1 MITSLALF
9 DVDGTISEHG
19 EIPKEVI
26 KGIRHLKDMGYV
38 TTISTGRGYVRAKEA
53 LGPLF
58 DEIVASEALM
68 IVEHGSKIV
77 NREGEVI
84 FANYFEPAEID
95 HIVDFTRA
103 NIDLYRL
110 MWFNPS
116 DLTRKVQVWCY
127 SHDELE
133 SEIQKRGHYADVFS
147 DSISD
152 LRDRLL
158 EQPVSNV
165 TLKLKD
171 YVKVENLK
179 LHFTRTSTNVIFVD
193 GNMEFIRNSVDK
205 AIAVAYLLKEYGLE
219 ESSLLLAGNAIND
232 VEMLNVEASKRILVG
247 SGEMSDTVLSY
258 LEKQDEVIRL
268 NTPVDLGNYLS
279 SL

>member
-9 DVDGTISEHG
+9 DVDGTIAEHG
-19 EIPKEVI
+19 DIPPEVI
-26 KGIRHLKDMGYV
+26 KGIRHLKDIGYV

-53 LGPLF
+53 LGSLF
-58 DEIVASEALM
+58 DEIVAPEALM

-77 NREGEVI
+77 NRDGEVI
-84 FANYFEPAEID
+84 FADYFEPVEID

-103 NIDLYRL
+103 NIDIYRL

-127 SHDELE
+127 NHNELE

-158 EQPVSNV
+158 AQPISNV

-219 ESSLLLAGNAIND
+219 ESNLLLAGNAIND
-232 VEMLNVEASKRILVG
+232 VEMLNVEAGKRILVG
-247 SGEMSDTVLSY
+247 GGEMSEAVLSY
-258 LEKQDEVIRL
+258 LEKQDEVISL
-268 NTPVDLGNYLS
+268 KTPADLGSYLS

>member
-1 MITSLALF
+1 MINSLALF
-9 DVDGTISEHG
+9 DVDGTIALNG
-19 EIPKEVI
+19 EIPEEVI
-26 KGIRHLKDMGYV
+26 NGIRHLKDIGFV

-53 LGPLF
+53 LGSLF
-58 DEIVASEALM
+58 DDIVSPEALM

-77 NREGEVI
+77 NREGQVI
-84 FANYFEPAEID
+84 FANYFESIEID

-103 NIDLYRL
+103 NIDIYRL

-116 DLTRKVQVWCY
+116 DLSRKVQVWCY
-127 SHDELE
+127 NHNELE
-133 SEIQKRGHYADVFS
+133 AEIQKRGHYADVFS
-147 DSISD
+147 CSISD

-158 EQPVSNV
+158 DQPVSNV

-205 AIAVAYLLKEYGLE
+205 AIAIAYLLTEYGLA
-219 ESSLLLAGNAIND
+219 ESNLLIAGNAIND

-247 SGEMSDTVLSY
+247 NGEMSDAVMSY
-258 LEKQDEVIRL
+258 LEKRDEVIRMDS
-268 NTPVDLGNYLS
+268 PVDLGNYLA